1 MIPGVRRLVSL
12 LLLATLLAVASQA
25 LPCVADEGC
34 CPGDSRERPMDPDCA
49 CCVHL
54 ARVEIPDATAAP
66 VPAHAAGALSP
77 RASTLPA
84 SPDPREILHVPRAGA
99 SSR

>member
-12 LLLATLLAVASQA
+12 LLLATLLALAGQA

-54 ARVEIPDATAAP
+54 ARVEVPDATAALE
-66 VPAHAAGALSP
+66 PAHAAVALTP
-77 RASTLPA
+77 CASTLPA
-84 SPDPREILHVPRAGA
+84 SPDPREILHVPRAGETF
-99 SSR
+99 R